1 MYLKNSVDKNIIVNI
16 FNVNEINE
24 INFETINEGNIFD
37 YNENRNEIK
46 NKITEIIDN
55 IRKSKSV
62 FQNLN
67 NIFEGIN
74 DQRGKIINQNL
85 IEDNYQREYPFS
97 FEKLYDKVLS

>member
-1 MYLKNSVDKNIIVNI
+1 MKNSVDKNIIVNI

>member
-1 MYLKNSVDKNIIVNI
+1 MLIYL
-16 FNVNEINE
+16 
-24 INFETINEGNIFD
+24 
-37 YNENRNEIK
+37 
-46 NKITEIIDN
+46 IIDN